1 MSVLKQY
8 LIPCTLIAITG
19 LSGYFFFTRRPPPN
33 VSNSEVEYE
42 YSLKVAGQTIK
53 TYRSPAAKKRELIN
67 PEIAKRNFISNHVS
81 NSEQSRRKDEDEKFE
96 KDEKELIKAPG
107 VSISD
112 SGRSYSAPSVSR
124 SYSNPEK
131 SGTTSNTD
139 TSKTTTGT
147 SMPGMSFSNVGYPG
161 TSQTT
166 GTTTGSST
174 TTTETSP
181 TSSKTVT
188 PYLKG
193 KVTPLV
199 GIIAYRSPL
208 ALIDEAYANN
218 CTNPRVLLL
227 DLTDMSVLRDRPV
240 KEANLG
246 GATTFDFDPVDLNLD
261 LKTPNRYM
269 LETKG
274 CEINYQRIISSFYKD
289 QNLDQTT
296 TLVSKVVNTRIAG
309 ALSNTTA
316 DAIENLY
323 NEISKRSLPADDFER
338 VYDIIFNENALKSDF
353 QSTFQGGAVNE
364 LTEAAPDVNEISL
377 TASVTE
383 MIPVNYG
390 VKTFHW
396 NTQYTVAYEWQ
407 VDGEVFATT
416 ADWTYTPS
424 ANSRANQEIT
434 LIIGSKNSS
443 DDLVDR
449 SMPYH
454 EVKFNVAVTDGRP
467 SLPPALALN
476 AASNN
481 PSDTRSLVL
490 NMNTGALVDSV
501 YSACES
507 FSKLA
512 ITENDV
518 LPVDGDFTLSCQ
530 SGPVQL
536 VNHTLTTAADGPI
549 TLKLW
554 SKDAADRVSP
564 VPSTLTVELDTTA
577 PVIEFLDMQLG
588 FISDEDSEFKWTLT
602 ERNSASSQF
611 FNIQFFDGST
621 WANLPAVNV
630 SNGPHD
636 ETEFRT
642 NFHIPNINTSAAK
655 LKITYTDTLGHQTIK
670 ESPAFEIQ
678 RPILGSNPLNM
689 DMGQVL
695 NKSESTVFILE
706 FTNSGA
712 VNTKLCG
719 PVTIV
724 GTNASEFIITD
735 DNCNGT
741 TIGTAGCTVGLKAK
755 PALKGTRTASAT
767 ITCGNDTFSTPL
779 TMQSTNN
786 PPQVIATQTKTT
798 MEDTP
803 VQINFGPISDLD
815 SDFLTYSVVS
825 SPLHGVISNCQTVT
839 SDYVCTYTPTTNYA
853 GNDTFTIKSNDATAD
868 SNIGTVN
875 VTVLAINDAPTLPG
889 PQSISTNEDTALT
902 FALLAGSD
910 TENDALTYSVV
921 TPPAHGTLTCTGT
934 NTSCTYTPALNYNG
948 ADSFTY
954 KANDATLSS
963 NIETVSITV
972 NPVNDPPV
980 PAANQTL
987 ATNEDTV
994 LNFTIN
1000 SGSDVD
1006 VPAQTL
1012 SYKLVTAPTKGALS
1026 GCITAGSYS
1035 NDLTCVYTPTLNATG
1050 TDSFTYK
1057 VYDSVTDSVSN
1068 GTITINIAAVN
1079 DAPTLAATQSLSTPE
1094 DTALNFNL
1102 NPGTDVE
1109 GNPLTYIIVS
1119 QPADGTLTCTGGTS
1133 TACTFTPDLN
1143 FDGSTTFTYKVNDG
1157 SLDSTIATV
1166 TITVAGDND
1175 PPVIGANQTITTNE
1189 DTAAN
1194 FTINTATDVDV
1205 PAQTLGYKIISNP
1218 TKGTLSGCI
1227 TDAAYG
1233 TVRNCTYTPNLN
1245 ANGTDTFTYRA
1256 NDGLVDST
1264 GLATITINIT
1274 PVNDAPT
1281 LGATQSVSTNED
1293 TALSITLNAGADVEG
1308 TTLTYVK
1315 LTNPTDGT
1323 LTCTGGT
1330 SRACTYTP
1338 NANFNGTDTFTYNVS
1353 DGALSSTTATVT
1365 ITVTPINDPPVPG
1378 ANQSVAVTED
1388 TPASF
1393 TINAGSDIDVPAQT
1407 LSYILITAPTKGT
1420 LSNCIVTGSYTTDRV
1435 CDYTPNANV
1444 NGTDTLTYKVY
1455 DSLLESTTTATIT
1468 FNIAA
1473 VNDAPTVAATQS
1485 VTTAEDTALNITL
1498 NAGTDI
1504 EGNTLTYVK
1513 LTDPANGTLTC
1524 TGGTS
1529 RACTYTPNANFNG
1542 TDTFTYRVNDG
1553 SANSNTATV
1562 TITVTP
1568 VNDPPVMAANQ
1579 TFTTNDNTNLAITL
1593 SPATDIDGGA
1603 LTYKIVTAPANGTLS
1618 GCITTGSYGTDLT
1631 CNYISNAN
1639 FNGTDSFTF
1648 VAYDTIANAVT
1659 PATVTITVN
1668 DKTAAPAPLLTL
1680 TSPQYTKVTGVTFTA
1695 TSCTDTPSLFVNE
1708 GAAPTAGAAGWQ
1720 TCSTTANAITYTMG
1734 TTQGAH
1740 TVKVWAKDSYG
1751 NVSLTSTDFTIYY
1764 DTVLPTMSLTLP
1776 PTLQGGATYSLAWTA
1791 TETYTTASLNFTVEA
1806 YNGTAWSTVGTTA
1819 STAGPSLSA
1828 TAFTRSWTVPS
1839 VTTAAAQFR
1848 VSFTDRAGNTNT
1860 VTSTAFAID
1869 STPPVL
1875 TITAPAVNS
1884 YHKTQATITGACET
1898 GRSISFTGSIQADF
1912 SITCSGGTYSQTVN
1926 FSDGDGNKT
1935 ITVSQTDAVGNVTTV
1950 SRNLIRDEVAPVI
1963 TKTTGN
1969 SPDFTKNNIPNA
1981 WGGTCEGNYTIS
1993 VSGSQTTTFACTSGT
2008 WTWTPGSKTVDGTY
2022 SYNLVQTDAAG
2033 NVSTPPLTLAW
2044 TRDATPPNFTT
2055 TNPVAAS
2062 TGQTKALTN
2071 NLSALTFTGTCEG
2084 TNPIVITGAATDTI
2098 SCSASSWSWT
2108 TPTVTT
2114 DGLRSYTIKQ
2124 TDSAGNTAQIIFNWT
2139 RDTTGPA
2146 LKINT
2151 ALLKTNTNT
2160 VTFTGT
2166 CENGY
2171 TINVTGAQTTT
2182 ATCTA
2187 GNWSF
2192 TTASNATDATRAY
2205 TFKQAFTVSPF
2216 NSTTVV
2222 GTWIRE
2228 TNAPTVSA
2236 FTTTAA
2242 DPSRSSYIPVNITA
2256 TSQNVDVY
2264 LSHVCVKSDLSI
2276 QPAADDSCFIAI
2288 NGPVIGKVLTQTL
2301 SLSNYSILIG
2311 WTPKTYDI
2319 FVWVKDEAGNIS
2331 NISNSGA
2338 GTESTDKINHSY
2350 DPGIPP
2356 TVWDVAAANIAN
2368 SPIPPTRAQSEVPA
2382 GSDVFIRWKATDNI
2396 TLPAGAISLSYTP
2409 DEINFTQFVSGLN
2422 NANYGCTGVTLG
2434 ANEGCYKWTGGSP
2447 LNTSYKIRVKVTD
2460 AGDVSNQ
2467 LISNP
2472 LNAGLIK
2479 IIAGN
2484 SESGLGGSAQT
2495 AMFFTR
2501 RLSDYTDPGTI
2512 VVTDDGQFYF
2522 ADYKRG
2528 IITIDQ
2534 SDGKQKIFIPT
2545 TGTSSGDGGPAVNAT
2560 LKYPVKITLDYQNR
2574 LLIMDRDRIRRVD
2587 LNLSTPTIETIIGGG
2602 AVTSDTV
2609 PNPRDVSIYSHA
2621 TNGDWSASSM
2631 VFFATPNGDIYFN
2644 SELAY
2649 KPNTTAT
2656 YRIRIYK
2663 AGTGQVISKYLTG
2676 IGDSYVSTQDLSLC
2690 RVLHPGIAFD
2700 PLNSQLTGV
2709 TATTLHDLSFP
2720 GCNQIDDRYARAY
2733 YDPIT
2738 FEAIA
2743 PKDDLHRSYTYMNYT
2758 GMDGIA
2764 YVSGARSFINRINF
2778 DGTYTRILGQ
2788 GTRGECADGTLATAC
2803 MIDIQ
2808 NFFVTS
2814 TGKMYFTD
2822 RGVIRTIDSD
2832 GKVKSLF
2839 GQRLTY
2845 GNAVNALNARFSE
2858 VTRVHRLNNGK
2869 IIVNDVGGY
2878 YVKEFTI
2885 EGNINIIAG
2894 DGASRGSNTAVDA
2907 NTYSVVDTSWM
2918 DVNRVNGDV
2927 YISQA
2932 SSGYGFTLK
2941 LNRAT
2946 GKFENVIGSTTGVHY
2961 ASADNELGLNVA
2973 ANNGNFLN
2981 RGLIMG
2987 FGNNQLMMTR
2997 MRINTTLNRY
3007 EDFMVKSYDAND
3019 GFRQS
3024 HIAGV
3029 LGFPADSNDRRTC
3042 DATTSTSA
3050 ANCEM
3055 PYWDTFFRFQWD
3067 SENLRWITA
3076 IVNGGTQKDIYE
3088 FTQAGNIKKIGS
3100 TSNNIDDSFVYVK
3113 LDGVENFYYCNSGR
3127 IRRYN
3132 ITTQTDMGN
3141 LAWSMTNLNCKGR
3154 SMDFNP
3160 TNRSIIFAFEQNGL
3174 GGVAEYFIP

>member
-8 LIPCTLIAITG
+8 LIPGTLIAIIGTG
-19 LSGYFFFTRRPPPN
+19 GYLFLNRAKPIS
-33 VSNSEVEYE
+33 VSNDEVEYE

-53 TYRSPAAKKRELIN
+53 TYRSPAARKREAEIKAKKALPRSSAPTIERN
-67 PEIAKRNFISNHVS
+67 NRTVVDKEEKDDTEIAAKDMRSGVTISES
-81 NSEQSRRKDEDEKFE
+81 TR
-96 KDEKELIKAPG
+96 
-107 VSISD
+107 
-112 SGRSYSAPSVSR
+112 APSYPTSSSPSSSLRSR
-124 SYSNPEK
+124 SESK
-131 SGTTSNTD
+131 TTTSNT
-139 TSKTTTGT
+139 SAGTGL
-147 SMPGMSFSNVGYPG
+147 PGMSFSNVGYPSAPKNTNSNSG
-161 TSQTT
+161 N
-166 GTTTGSST
+166 
-174 TTTETSP
+174 TTTETAGDIP
-181 TSSKTVT
+181 KTVS

-193 KVTPLV
+193 KVIPLV

-208 ALIDEAYANN
+208 ALIDEAYANA

-227 DLTDMSVLRDRPV
+227 DLTDMSVLRDRPL
-240 KEANLG
+240 KESNLSDS
-246 GATTFDFDPVDLNLD
+246 TLFDFDPIDLKLD

-269 LETKG
+269 LETRG

-309 ALSNTTA
+309 ALSTTTG
-316 DAIENLY
+316 DSIQSLY
-323 NEISKRSLPADDFER
+323 EEIAKRSLPADDFQR
-338 VYDIIFNENALKSDF
+338 VYDIIINENSLKSDF

-364 LTEAAPDVNEISL
+364 LTEAAPDVNDITLVSSL
-377 TASVTE
+377 TE
-383 MIPVNYG
+383 MAPANFD
-390 VKTFHW
+390 VKAFHW
-396 NTQYTVAYEWQ
+396 SSGYTIAYEWQ
-407 VDGEVFATT
+407 VDGEVFSTSPN
-416 ADWTYTPS
+416 WTYTPS
-424 ANSRANQEIT
+424 ANSRSNQEIT
-434 LIIGSKNSS
+434 LIIGAKNSS

-449 SMPYH
+449 SMLYH
-454 EVKFNVAVTDGRP
+454 EVKFNVSVADGRP
-467 SLPPALALN
+467 TLSPMLALN
-476 AASNN
+476 SASTN
-481 PSDTRSLVL
+481 PTDTRSLVVD
-490 NMNTGALVDSV
+490 MTTGSLIDGV
-501 YSACES
+501 YSACET
-507 FSKLA
+507 FSTLA
-512 ITENDV
+512 LTENDEV
-518 LPVDGDFTLSCQ
+518 PSDSDFTLTCQ

-536 VNHTLTTAADGPI
+536 VNHTLAAPGDGII

-577 PVIEFLDMQLG
+577 PAIEFVDMQLG
-588 FISDEDSEFKWTLT
+588 FISDEDTDFKWKLT

-611 FNIQFFDGST
+611 FNVQFFDGST
-621 WANLPAVNV
+621 WANLPSVPV
-630 SNGPHD
+630 TNGPHD
-636 ETEFRT
+636 GTEFTT

-655 LKITYTDTLGHQTIK
+655 LKITYTDTLGHQTVV

-678 RPILGSNPLNM
+678 RPILGSDPLNV
-689 DMGQVL
+689 DFGQVL
-695 NKSESTVFILE
+695 NKSISNEFTLE
-706 FTNSGA
+706 FTNTGA

-719 PVTIV
+719 PVTLV
-724 GTNASEFIITD
+724 GTNASEFEITY
-735 DNCNGT
+735 DNCNGK
-741 TIGTAGCTVGLKAK
+741 TIGSTGCTVGLKAK
-755 PALKGTRTASAT
+755 PALKGTRTATAT
-767 ITCGNDTFSTPL
+767 ITCNNDSFSTPL
-779 TMQSTNN
+779 TVQSTNN
-786 PPQVIATQTKTT
+786 PPVVTATQTKTT
-798 MEDTP
+798 LEDNA
-803 VQINFGPISDLD
+803 VQINFGPISDFD

-825 SPLHGVISNCQTVT
+825 APLHGTISSCQTVT
-839 SDYVCTYTPTTNYA
+839 SDYVCTYTPNANYA
-853 GNDTFTIKSNDATAD
+853 GNDSFTIKSNDGTAD

-875 VTVLAINDAPTLPG
+875 ISVLAMNDAPTLAG
-889 PQSISTNEDTALT
+889 PQNISTNEDTALT
-902 FALLAGSD
+902 FNLQAGSD
-910 TENDALTYSVV
+910 TENDTLTYSVV
-921 TPPAHGTLTCTGT
+921 DSPAHGTISCVGT
-934 NTSCTYTPALNYNG
+934 TTSCTYTPALNYNG
-948 ADSFTY
+948 PDSFTY
-954 KANDATLSS
+954 KVSDASLSS
-963 NIETVSITV
+963 APETVTITV

-980 PAANQTL
+980 PGANQTL

-1000 SGSDVD
+1000 SGSDID
-1006 VPAQTL
+1006 VPAQSL
-1012 SYKLVTAPTKGALS
+1012 SYKIVTSPTKGALS
-1026 GCITAGSYS
+1026 NCITAGSYGT
-1035 NDLTCVYTPTLNATG
+1035 DLSCTYTPTLNATG
-1050 TDSFTYK
+1050 ADSFTYK
-1057 VYDSVTDSVSN
+1057 VYDSVTDSLTN
-1068 GTITINIAAVN
+1068 GTITINIAPVN
-1079 DAPTLAATQSLSTPE
+1079 DAPTLAATQSVSTPE
-1094 DTALNFNL
+1094 DTVLNFNL
-1102 NPGTDVE
+1102 NPGVDVE
-1109 GNPLTYIIVS
+1109 GSSLSYTIVS
-1119 QPADGTLTCTGGTS
+1119 TPANGTLTCTGGTS

-1143 FDGSTTFTYKVNDG
+1143 FDGNTTFTYKVNDG
-1157 SLDSTIATV
+1157 SLDSTVATV

-1189 DTAAN
+1189 DTAVN

-1245 ANGTDTFTYRA
+1245 ATGTDTFTYRA

-1281 LGATQSVSTNED
+1281 LAATQSVSTNED
-1293 TALSITLNAGADVEG
+1293 TALNITLNAGSDIEG
-1308 TTLTYVK
+1308 STLTYVK
-1315 LTNPTDGT
+1315 LTNPANGT

-1338 NANFNGTDTFTYNVS
+1338 NANFTGTDTFTYNVS

-1365 ITVTPINDPPVPG
+1365 ITVNPVNDPPVPG

-1388 TPASF
+1388 TLASF
-1393 TINAGSDIDVPAQT
+1393 TINAGTDIDVPAQT

-1420 LSNCIVTGSYTTDRV
+1420 LSNCIVTGSYSTDRI
-1435 CDYTPNANV
+1435 CDYTPNANAT
-1444 NGTDTLTYKVY
+1444 GTDTITYKVY
-1455 DSLLESTTTATIT
+1455 DSLLESTTTATVT

-1485 VTTAEDTALNITL
+1485 VSTPEDTPLSITL
-1498 NAGTDI
+1498 NMGSDI
-1504 EGNTLTYVK
+1504 EGSTLTYVK
-1513 LTDPANGTLTC
+1513 LTDTTNGTITC

-1553 SANSNTATV
+1553 AANSNTATV

-1579 TFTTNDNTNLAITL
+1579 TYTTNDNTNLAITL

-1603 LTYKIVTAPANGTLS
+1603 LTYKIVTGPANGTLS
-1618 GCITTGSYGTDLT
+1618 GCITTGVYGTDLT
-1631 CNYISNAN
+1631 CNYISDAN

-1648 VAYDTIANAVT
+1648 VAYDTIANALT

-1680 TSPQYTKVTGVTFTA
+1680 TSPQYTNATGVTFTA

-1751 NVSLTSTDFTIYY
+1751 NVSLTSRDFTIYY

-1776 PTLQGGATYSLAWTA
+1776 PTQKGGATYSLAWTA
-1791 TETYTTASLNFTVEA
+1791 TETYTTSSLNFTVEA
-1806 YNGTAWSTVGTTA
+1806 FNGSTWSTVGTTP

-1828 TAFTRSWTVPS
+1828 TAFTRSWTVPT
-1839 VTTAAAQFR
+1839 VTTASARFR
-1848 VSFTDRAGNTNT
+1848 VTFTDRAGNTAT
-1860 VTSTAFAID
+1860 VTSGTFIID
-1869 STPPVL
+1869 STPPPL
-1875 TITAPAVNS
+1875 TITSPAVNS
-1884 YHKTQATITGACET
+1884 YHKTQATITGNCEI
-1898 GRSISFTGSIQADF
+1898 GRSITFSGSIQADF
-1912 SITCSGGTYSQTVN
+1912 SITCASGTYSQTVN

-1935 ITVSQTDAVGNVTTV
+1935 ITVSQADGVGNVTTL
-1950 SRNLIRDEVAPVI
+1950 SRNLIRDEVAPII

-1969 SPDFTKNNIPNA
+1969 SPDFTKNNVPNT

-1993 VSGSQTTTFACTSGT
+1993 VTGAQTTSFACTSGT

-2022 SYNLVQTDAAG
+2022 TYNLVQTDAAG
-2033 NVSTPPLTLAW
+2033 NVSAPPLALAW

-2084 TNPIVITGAATDTI
+2084 TNAIVITGAASDTI

-2108 TPTVTT
+2108 TPTVST
-2114 DGLRSYTIKQ
+2114 DGLRSYTFKQ
-2124 TDSAGNTAQIIFNWT
+2124 NDSAGNTAQIVFNWT

-2171 TINVTGAQTTT
+2171 TIDITGAQTTT
-2182 ATCTA
+2182 ASCTA
-2187 GNWSF
+2187 GNWSW

-2205 TFKQAFTVSPF
+2205 TFKQTFTVSPF

-2228 TNAPTVSA
+2228 TNVPTVSA

-2242 DPSRSSYIPVNITA
+2242 DPSRSSYIPVNISA

-2264 LSHVCVKSDLSI
+2264 ISHVCVKSDLSI
-2276 QPAADDSCFIAI
+2276 QPAANDSCFIAV
-2288 NGPVIGKVLTQTL
+2288 NGPVIGKVPAQTL
-2301 SLSNYSILIG
+2301 SLSNYSILMG

-2319 FVWVKDEAGNIS
+2319 FVWVKDEADNIS
-2331 NISNSGA
+2331 NVSNAGA
-2338 GTESTDKINHSY
+2338 GTESVDKINHSY

-2356 TVWDVAAANIAN
+2356 TVWDVAAANIPN

-2382 GSDVFIRWKATDNI
+2382 GTDVYIRWKATDNI
-2396 TLPAGAISLSYTP
+2396 ALPAGAISLSYTP
-2409 DEINFTQFVSGLN
+2409 DEINFTQFASGLN
-2422 NANYGCTGVTLG
+2422 NTNYGCTGITLG
-2434 ANEGCYKWTGGSP
+2434 ANEGCYKWVGGSP

-2472 LNAGLIK
+2472 MNAGLIK

-2501 RLSDYTDPGTI
+2501 RAGDISDPGTL
-2512 VVTDDGQFYF
+2512 VVTDDGQFFF

-2528 IITIDQ
+2528 ILTIDQ
-2534 SDGKQKIFIPT
+2534 ADGKQKIFIPN
-2545 TGTSSGDGGPAVNAT
+2545 TGVSSGDGGPAVNAT
-2560 LKYPVKITLDYQNR
+2560 LKYAVKITLDYQGR
-2574 LLIMDRDRIRRVD
+2574 LLILDRDRIRRVD

-2602 AVTSDTV
+2602 ALTTDIVA
-2609 PNPRDVSIYSHA
+2609 NPADLNIYSHG
-2621 TNGDWSASSM
+2621 TTGGWEYSP
-2631 VFFATPNGDIYFN
+2631 VFFATPNGDIYFQ
-2644 SELAY
+2644 SELPY
-2649 KPNTTAT
+2649 KPNTTPT

-2663 AGTGQVISKYLTG
+2663 AGTGQIISKYFTG
-2676 IGDSYVSTQDLSLC
+2676 NGDFYVPTQDLSKC
-2690 RVLHPGIAFD
+2690 RMLHPGIEFD
-2700 PLNSQLTGV
+2700 PSNSQLTGV
-2709 TATTLHDLSFP
+2709 TVTTHHDLSYP
-2720 GCNQIDDRYARAY
+2720 GCDQLDDRYSRAY
-2733 YDPIT
+2733 FDPNT
-2738 FEAIA
+2738 FETIA
-2743 PKDDLHRSYTYMNYT
+2743 PKDESLRTYTYMSHT
-2758 GMDGIA
+2758 GMNGKVYLMA
-2764 YVSGARSFINRINF
+2764 NRTYVSSINF
-2778 DGTYTRILGQ
+2778 DGTYTRIIGN

-2803 MIDIQ
+2803 AVDLQ
-2808 NFFVTS
+2808 NFFISS
-2814 TGKMYFTD
+2814 TGKIYFTD
-2822 RGVIRTIDSD
+2822 RGVIRTVDD
-2832 GKVKSLF
+2832 EGKVKTLF

-2845 GNAVNALNARFSE
+2845 GHGVNALNARFSD
-2858 VTRVHRLNNGK
+2858 VGHVIRLNNGK
-2869 IIVNDVGGY
+2869 IIANDIGGY
-2878 YVKEFTI
+2878 FIKEFTI
-2885 EGNINIIAG
+2885 EGNINILAG
-2894 DGASRGSNTAVDA
+2894 NGSSGTSLTTVDPTTTSISDS
-2907 NTYSVVDTSWM
+2907 NYVVGNKATGEIFM
-2918 DVNRVNGDV
+2918 HQHG
-2927 YISQA
+2927 
-2932 SSGYGFTLK
+2932 SGYGYYLK
-2941 LNRAT
+2941 LNRVT
-2946 GKFENVIGSTTGVHY
+2946 NRWEQIIGNTSGTHY
-2961 ASADNELGLNVA
+2961 SSADGELGLNVGGTTTT
-2973 ANNGNFLN
+2973 NYLN
-2981 RGLIMG
+2981 RGLILG
-2987 FGNNQLMMTR
+2987 FGNNQLIISR
-2997 MRINTTLNRY
+2997 MRHYSALNRY
-3007 EDFMVKSYDAND
+3007 EDFMMKAYDSLD
-3019 GFRQS
+3019 GYRQS

-3029 LGFPADSNDRRTC
+3029 LGYPADDNIRRTC
-3042 DATTSTSA
+3042 DATTAVSA
-3050 ANCEM
+3050 ASCEM
-3055 PYWDTFFRFQWD
+3055 PYWDTFLKWQYD
-3067 SENLRWITA
+3067 DENARWITA

-3088 FTQAGNIKKIGS
+3088 FTNAGMIKKIGS
-3100 TSNNIDDSFVYVK
+3100 TTNNIDDSFLYVK

-3132 ITTQTDMGN
+3132 LTTQTDMGN
-3141 LAWSMTNLNCKGR
+3141 LAWSMTNLNCRGR

-3160 TNRSIIFAFEQNGL
+3160 TNRSIIFPFEQNGL